1 MASENLK
8 GGVLMT
14 SSIIIRHHAVD
25 LGIIFHP
32 PYYLLGFKLI
42 RLFAIDHEG
51 ITKIKNVEVLMRP
64 RFAIAVLLVASLG
77 ASQVISKIKLTIN
90 SHKHSFFVHYYLRC
104 FGSLICNWTGG
115 AY

>member
-1 MASENLK
+1 M
-8 GGVLMT
+8 V
-14 SSIIIRHHAVD
+14 
-25 LGIIFHP
+25 
-32 PYYLLGFKLI
+32 LGFKLI

-104 FGSLICNWTGG
+104 FGSLAFMFNLCRLGR
-115 AY
+115 YKSVQLH